1 MGPNTR
7 KQWRLIIGCGMLG
20 FAVTVLIVLYIC
32 LLGEF
37 DGKLYSAFVVLCPPS
52 LAVIPL
58 SDTMKE
64 KMSSFAVWSLIGLSN
79 AGLYSVIGA
88 AVAGLLWKPD

>member
-7 KQWRLIIGCGMLG
+7 KQWRLIIGSAVLG
-20 FAVTVLIVLYIC
+20 FVVTVLIVLYIY

-37 DGKLYSAFVVLCPPS
+37 QGNLYTAFAVVCPPS

-58 SDTMKE
+58 SGAMKD
-64 KMSSFAVWSLIGLSN
+64 KVSSVAVWSLIGLSN
-79 AGLYSVIGA
+79 AGLYAIVGA
-88 AVAGLLWKPD
+88 AVGGLLWKPD